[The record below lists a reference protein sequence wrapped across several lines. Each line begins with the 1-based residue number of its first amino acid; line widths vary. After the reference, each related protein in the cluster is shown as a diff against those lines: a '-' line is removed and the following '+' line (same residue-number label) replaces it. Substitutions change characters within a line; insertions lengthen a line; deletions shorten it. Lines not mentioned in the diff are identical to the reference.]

1 MATHPAF
8 PRVRLFGSV
17 DMDDKHPKGVSVQQ
31 HVKRGPVHLVSF
43 NDVQGQSKKTGTRSP
58 TTRVVE
64 AGISATEGLETK
76 PEVLPRRRPEFVKNK
91 EKINSTIPR
100 KRPYEAD
107 KEELLVK
114 RRCDTDKERR
124 QQIRDRDVRRLPG
137 TGQCLGEHHG
147 DIDRVDYV
155 KSLTDGALASVLCEV
170 ASRSGFQS
178 FEKDWKQAL
187 LTAISMIFGGD
198 DETKANVKNN
208 QYADMFAPKFNVLY
222 SHYIHGMRGLC
233 MDMMKKIFDEEQL
246 QKKVQEE
253 DTMTT
258 A

>member
-1 MATHPAF
+1 M
-8 PRVRLFGSV
+8 
-17 DMDDKHPKGVSVQQ
+17 
-31 HVKRGPVHLVSF
+31 
-43 NDVQGQSKKTGTRSP
+43 
-58 TTRVVE
+58 
-64 AGISATEGLETK
+64 
-76 PEVLPRRRPEFVKNK
+76 
-91 EKINSTIPR
+91 
-100 KRPYEAD
+100 
-107 KEELLVK
+107 LVK
-114 RRCDTDKERR
+114 CRRDTTTDRR
-124 QQIRDRDVRRLPG
+124 QHKIDRGVRRLPG

-147 DIDRVDYV
+147 DRDRVAYV

-187 LTAISMIFGGD
+187 LTAISMMFGGD

-208 QYADMFAPKFNVLY
+208 QYVDMFAPKFNVLY